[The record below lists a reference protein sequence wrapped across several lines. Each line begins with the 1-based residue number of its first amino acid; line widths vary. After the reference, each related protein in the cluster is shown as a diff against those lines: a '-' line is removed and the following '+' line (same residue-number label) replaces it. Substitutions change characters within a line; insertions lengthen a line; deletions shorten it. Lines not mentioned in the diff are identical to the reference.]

1 MTIIAPFRGLTYSP
15 DLFDQLP
22 NLTAPPY
29 DVISPEEQEGYYQ
42 KNPFN
47 VIRLIL
53 GKKKTGDS
61 DWDNP
66 YTRAADLF
74 RRWQSQG
81 ILRQADQPCMYVT
94 ALDYDPGNGEP
105 RRTRWGVIAAV
116 KIEEPD
122 SGVILPHEKTFSAHK
137 DDRLRLM
144 RACGAQ
150 FSQIFGLYEDAE
162 NRVKGALNRV
172 VERAPVLDFPFHD
185 GTNHR
190 MWEVDDPA
198 VFRSISDTLADKRIF
213 IADGHHRYETARN
226 YRNLM
231 RTRYGQQSPGRSYE
245 YVMMYLSNMSDEG
258 LTILPSHRLIKRVP
272 GFDLDRFLER
282 SSAWFEIEPVSL
294 PKTPSDA
301 EYMELR
307 DSLAEAGR
315 VTSAFALVLHG
326 DERVFLFTL
335 KPGARK
341 EMGDDLHDSLK
352 KLDVLVLSR
361 LAFQKGMGFSRE
373 DLDNPE
379 LFFYQSGFRKAA
391 NDVRQGRYQL
401 GFLLN
406 PTRMEHVK
414 EVAGNALVMPR
425 KSTFFFP
432 KVLTGLVFNKLD
444 PDDVITVP

>member
-15 DLFDQLP
+15 ELSDEMS

-29 DVISPEEQEGYYQ
+29 DVISPEEQEGYYE
-42 KNPFN
+42 KHPYN

-53 GKKKTGDS
+53 GKKKKGDS

-74 RRWQSQG
+74 MRWQSQG
-81 ILRQADQPCMYVT
+81 ILRQAVSPCMYVT

-105 RRTRWGVIAAV
+105 RRTRWGVIAVV
-116 KIEEPD
+116 KIEEAD

-162 NRVKGALNRV
+162 SRVMDTLSGILA
-172 VERAPVLDFPFHD
+172 APPGLDFPFHD

-190 MWEVDDPA
+190 MWVVDDPA
-198 VFRSISDTLADKRIF
+198 LFKSVAQTLADKRIF

-231 RTRYGQQSPGRSYE
+231 RTRFGQQSPRRSYE

-272 GFDLDRFLER
+272 GFDLERFLGR
-282 SSAWFEIEPVSL
+282 VSAWFEIEPVPM

-301 EYMELR
+301 EYMRLR

-315 VTSAFALVLHG
+315 LTTAFALVLNG
-326 DERVFLFTL
+326 DDRVFLLAL
-335 KPGARK
+335 KPGARA
-341 EMGDDLHDSLK
+341 EMGNDLHDSLK

-379 LFFYQSGFRKAA
+379 LFHYQSGFRKAA
-391 NDVRQGRYQL
+391 NDVRQGRYEL

-425 KSTFFFP
+425 KSTYFYP
-432 KVLTGLVFNKLD
+432 KVMTGLVFNKLD
-444 PDDVITVP
+444 PDDAIAVP